1 MNKKTVDWNDGLM
14 EDLKDPEF
22 AKGFVEACLE
32 EGVPLQVALG
42 KVVKAQG
49 YFFVARKVHMAVPN
63 VMRAVQP
70 KANPTIATM
79 NKLLHGVGLKFA
91 VGFLKAPNRKLAG
104 SRKLANPAK
113 PIGNKGCLRNES

>member
-1 MNKKTVDWNDGLM
+1 MRKKTVDWNVGLM

-49 YFFVARKVHMAVPN
+49 YSAVARKIKMGVPN

-70 KANPTIATM
+70 KANPTIATVT
-79 NKLLHGVGLKFA
+79 KLLNGVGLTFA
-91 VGFLKAPNRKLAG
+91 VGFLKTPARRRAG
-104 SRKLANPAK
+104 SRKLASAV
-113 PIGNKGCLRNES
+113 

>member
-1 MNKKTVDWNDGLM
+1 MRKKTTDWNDGLM

-22 AKGFVEACLE
+22 TKGFVEACLD

-49 YFFVARKVHMAVPN
+49 YSLVARKVHMAVPN

-70 KANPTIATM
+70 NANPTLATVSR
-79 NKLLHGVGLKFA
+79 LLQGVGLKFA
-91 VGFLKAPNRKLAG
+91 VGFLEGPRRKRSGTRKLA
-104 SRKLANPAK
+104 
-113 PIGNKGCLRNES
+113 

>member
-1 MNKKTVDWNDGLM
+1 MRKNTVDWNEGLM

-49 YFFVARKVHMAVPN
+49 YSYVARKVHMAVPN
-63 VMRAVQP
+63 VVRAVQP
-70 KANPTIATM
+70 KANPTLATVS
-79 NKLLHGVGLKFA
+79 KLLQGVGLKFA
-91 VGFLKAPNRKLAG
+91 VNFLKQPNAKKAPARRLVKA
-104 SRKLANPAK
+104 A
-113 PIGNKGCLRNES
+113 

>member
-1 MNKKTVDWNDGLM
+1 MRKKTVDWNVGLM

-49 YFFVARKVHMAVPN
+49 YSAVARKINMAVPN

-70 KANPTIATM
+70 KANPTIATVT
-79 NKLLHGVGLKFA
+79 KLLNGVGLTFA
-91 VGFLKAPNRKLAG
+91 VGFLKAPIRKRGPRKLA
-104 SRKLANPAK
+104 SAA
-113 PIGNKGCLRNES
+113 